1 MTLGEQ
7 SARGNRDRG
16 RTPMQWD
23 RSALG
28 GFTTAAR
35 PWLPVGDAAARNVA
49 DQRADPGSMLNL
61 CRDLLAL
68 RRAEQAGGI
77 APYQELAV
85 SGGLWAYQVG
95 GLRVLA
101 NLSGEPVTWPG
112 RSGEILVSTG
122 GGTVGRP
129 GDPVTLGAWQGVITR
144 TDPG

>member
-1 MTLGEQ
+1 
-7 SARGNRDRG
+7 
-16 RTPMQWD
+16 
-23 RSALG
+23 
-28 GFTTAAR
+28 
-35 PWLPVGDAAARNVA
+35 
-49 DQRADPGSMLNL
+49 MLSL

-112 RSGEILVSTG
+112 RSGEILVSTAG
-122 GGTVGRP
+122 PARPGRP

-144 TDPG
+144 PAGG